1 MTYWITKV
9 DENAEASSYQSGII
23 ANNMA
28 AESVSQVGFRK
39 LHYPRLYA
47 QELQDMGAG
56 GRRDKLE
63 AILNVVLPGDVVI
76 VQYPLWTSEVQ
87 FELEF
92 IDYLKNERHAKTVA
106 LIWDII
112 SWIHDDTNRDYS
124 GDASLWLLNKYD
136 LVIAANAKMAR
147 HLSETGGVTTP
158 KIAMGLSD
166 FVYHGPLPQHQFKKQ
181 LYYVSSS
188 VDPAM
193 VTEYQSDMPIK
204 FIGPNQGTAGLP
216 DYVQMLGKMNSNDI
230 PAKLDDGFGLLY
242 YPKTGFYKGMNNYG
256 HYNNPMK
263 LSLYLAAGLPVITM
277 SGTAHSGWLK
287 ERGVGLVIDSI
298 ADIDDAVNALSDAD
312 YQQMVANVRPWQEA
326 VTSGFFAKQA
336 ALEAVRYLELG
347 FEDQLVVTG
356 GDRA

>member
-9 DENAEASSYQSGII
+9 DENEEASSHQSGII

-47 QELQDMGAG
+47 RDLQEMGAY
-56 GRRDKLE
+56 GRREKLE

-87 FELEF
+87 FEMEF
-92 IDYLKNERHAKTVA
+92 IDYLKNERHAKAVA
-106 LIWDII
+106 LVWDII
-112 SWIHDDTNRDYS
+112 SWVHDSSDRDYS

-136 LVIAANAKMAR
+136 LVIAANSKMAVHMR
-147 HLSETGGVTTP
+147 DAGGVTTP

-166 FVYHGPLPQHQFKKQ
+166 FIYHGANPKQTFKKQ

-193 VTEYQSDMPIK
+193 IAEYQSKIPIN
-204 FIGPNQGTAGLP
+204 FIGPNQQNAQLP
-216 DYVQMLGKMNSNDI
+216 NYIKMLGQMNSNDI
-230 PAKLDDGFGLLY
+230 PSQLNGGFGLLY

-256 HYNNPMK
+256 NYNNPMK

-277 SGTAHSGWLK
+277 PGTAHSGWIK
-287 ERGVGLVIDSI
+287 DRGVGLVIDSI
-298 ADIDDAVNALSDAD
+298 ADVETAINALTEAD
-312 YQQMVANVRPWQEA
+312 YNQMLINLKPWQEA

-336 ALEAVRYLELG
+336 AIEAVRYLELG
-347 FEDQLVVTG
+347 FEDQLVATG
-356 GDRA
+356 GDH